1 MSSVVTTK
9 DASLSSFSSTSN
21 RKKKQNSFISRLL
34 SRIVLPLILVLFVSD
49 VLFYETEETKLRSVA
64 KREETRVGSHKIDN
78 HRQHS
83 YRHQNEYNNEVLV
96 RDGKPEEIA
105 EIHDATK
112 TSDDDAGDEGGGGA
126 EKRSSGSRSSSSS
139 SGTSTSGGGSS
150 FDGVNNNNED
160 NSMGG
165 SISGKAMMDGERCV
179 ASIRDGYSCE
189 KFSLTSAE
197 IVDVFHHAT
206 RASRRGGINKC
217 TKAQSEEDGY
227 LDDGGNGQKM
237 VTDGMKIETVAG
249 EKNSPSSSD
258 ALREALKKMFDERD
272 TSHHGESIKYQK
284 AVVVIDGTH
293 MSADEASRL
302 ADATQTSVVFV
313 AYGNREKFKE
323 QQHVSAVLVKGE
335 SETGSPAHRL
345 ASVLLTRGYAVLVLS
360 DKSAEFTANPLES
373 EAFSFTTIGADVNAL
388 DDMMPAH
395 VGFDIELATDITCR
409 SNGQVIGIGDKS
421 MGWSQYAQSVC
432 LPMARSSFMRFNP
445 TLAAIELCRYFGEHL
460 DIERIGVDDRVTEQV
475 IVPAYDNAFKA
486 GARLKPFRHACRY
499 NLKNS
504 PSRGSRYAPSE
515 DVSRGDEL
523 SGDPNAIIPSQSFDK
538 GRSFALGDESS
549 DDIVNKHKQCERSA
563 WSEGSGPHPR
573 KLRYVVPWPKNDD
586 DMTSWPANCEGGSE
600 NLCEVVKK
608 VAINREVLVGVS
620 NKNIFHMLQLW
631 IDGLQKTEITN
642 YMIVA
647 LDEQTARW
655 CEQHDA
661 PYYLRSLTS
670 ITGSTDNHATSG
682 LKFEILKE
690 FIKIGVNV
698 LLSDVDIVWMR
709 DPFKNDLLY
718 RDVDVEGMS
727 DGWDDRTTY
736 GFRWNPSRG
745 RGNKL
750 SSADELTYRMF
761 VKNSG
766 LFFTQATHESLQMM
780 TVLANRMN
788 TERST
793 WDQTAYNEEHTFLS
807 DKKTPSRNSASSRIM
822 NFACFCNSKYVFK
835 YMRHDE
841 KLYPEEK
848 FHPASIHVNYHPEK
862 PQRMLDIIKQYWK
875 GEKGAIERWNGGEGL
890 SSSVQCKPRPV
901 GEIERTQGIQS
912 SELAKHVAD
921 AHTGKWGGVA
931 GIEWKD
937 NGDLVTPWGKGT
949 WGVIPDSDGKQ
960 LFMDWGPTHELT
972 GRIEGGSAIM
982 QSKRCP
988 DGDLVPNVVAD
999 GL

>member
-1 MSSVVTTK
+1 
-9 DASLSSFSSTSN
+9 
-21 RKKKQNSFISRLL
+21 
-34 SRIVLPLILVLFVSD
+34 
-49 VLFYETEETKLRSVA
+49 
-64 KREETRVGSHKIDN
+64 
-78 HRQHS
+78 
-83 YRHQNEYNNEVLV
+83 
-96 RDGKPEEIA
+96 
-105 EIHDATK
+105 
-112 TSDDDAGDEGGGGA
+112 
-126 EKRSSGSRSSSSS
+126 
-139 SGTSTSGGGSS
+139 
-150 FDGVNNNNED
+150 
-160 NSMGG
+160 
-165 SISGKAMMDGERCV
+165 
-179 ASIRDGYSCE
+179 
-189 KFSLTSAE
+189 
-197 IVDVFHHAT
+197 
-206 RASRRGGINKC
+206 
-217 TKAQSEEDGY
+217 
-227 LDDGGNGQKM
+227 
-237 VTDGMKIETVAG
+237 
-249 EKNSPSSSD
+249 
-258 ALREALKKMFDERD
+258 
-272 TSHHGESIKYQK
+272 
-284 AVVVIDGTH
+284 
-293 MSADEASRL
+293 
-302 ADATQTSVVFV
+302 
-313 AYGNREKFKE
+313 
-323 QQHVSAVLVKGE
+323 
-335 SETGSPAHRL
+335 
-345 ASVLLTRGYAVLVLS
+345 
-360 DKSAEFTANPLES
+360 
-373 EAFSFTTIGADVNAL
+373 
-388 DDMMPAH
+388 MMPAH
-395 VGFDIELATDITCR
+395 VGFDIELATDSSCR
-409 SNGQVIGIGDKS
+409 LVGQVIGIGDKS

-445 TLAAIELCRYFGEHL
+445 TLAAIELSRYFGEHL
-460 DIERIGVDDRVTEQV
+460 DIEHIGVDDRVTEQV
-475 IVPAYDNAFKA
+475 IMPAYDNAFKS
-486 GARLKPFRHACRY
+486 GARLKPLRYACRY
-499 NLKNS
+499 NLKHD
-504 PSRGSRYAPSE
+504 PRRGSRYAPSE
-515 DVSRGDEL
+515 DASRGDEL
-523 SGDPNAIIPSQSFDK
+523 SGDPNAIIPSQTFEK
-538 GRSFALGDESS
+538 GRSFALGDENS
-549 DDIVNKHKQCERSA
+549 DDIINKHKQCERSA

-573 KLRYVVPWPKNDD
+573 KLRYVVPWPKDD
-586 DMTSWPANCEGGSE
+586 ADTTAWPANCEGGSE
-600 NLCEVVKK
+600 KLCEVVKE

-655 CEQHDA
+655 CEQHNA

-718 RDVDVEGMS
+718 RDVDIEGMS

-736 GFRWNPSRG
+736 GFRWNPTRG
-745 RGNKL
+745 RGDQV
-750 SSADELTYRMF
+750 SSADDLTYRMF

-835 YMRHDE
+835 YMREDE
-841 KLYPEEK
+841 KLYPEDK

-890 SSSVQCKPRPV
+890 SSAVQCKPRPV

-912 SELAKHVAD
+912 SELAKQVAN
-921 AHTGKWGGVA
+921 AHTGKWGGVS

-949 WGVIPDSDGKQ
+949 WGVIPGSDGKQ

>member
-1 MSSVVTTK
+1 MSISSISAKGESSPSSSLTLTK
-9 DASLSSFSSTSN
+9 
-21 RKKKQNSFISRLL
+21 RKKHQVVSRLL
-34 SRIVLPLILVLFVSD
+34 SRVVLPLILLLFVSD
-49 VLFYETEETKLRSVA
+49 IVFYETNETKLQREA
-64 KREETRVGSHKIDN
+64 KKEEERVGSHKIDV
-78 HRQHS
+78 HQHS
-83 YRHQNEYNNEVLV
+83 RLV
-96 RDGKPEEIA
+96 KDGKPEEIA
-105 EIHDATK
+105 EIH
-112 TSDDDAGDEGGGGA
+112 TSTTTTMNGDEENRRSREESNERYGPEEEEEEEGKEGA
-126 EKRSSGSRSSSSS
+126 VGAAAAESSDGSISRSSDDNNDSNSS
-139 SGTSTSGGGSS
+139 SG
-150 FDGVNNNNED
+150 NNSDAIE
-160 NSMGG
+160 
-165 SISGKAMMDGERCV
+165 GERCV

-189 KFSLTSAE
+189 KFSLASAK
-197 IVDVFHHAT
+197 IVDVFHHANRANT
-206 RASRRGGINKC
+206 RANMWGGTSKC
-217 TKAQSEEDGY
+217 SKTQTEEDGY
-227 LDDGGNGQKM
+227 LDDGGNGNKM
-237 VTDGMKIETVAG
+237 VTEGMKIETVGG
-249 EKNSPSSSD
+249 ETSSSSSN
-258 ALREALKKMFDERD
+258 ALNKALEKMFEEDSSEV
-272 TSHHGESIKYQK
+272 GEGLKYQK
-284 AVVVIDGTH
+284 AVIVIDGTQ
-293 MSADEASRL
+293 MSANEASRL
-302 ADATQTSVVFV
+302 ADSTQTSAVFV

-323 QQHVSAVLVKGE
+323 QQHVSSVLVKGKND
-335 SETGSPAHRL
+335 TGSPAHQL
-345 ASVLLTRGYAVLVLS
+345 ASLLLLRGYAVLVLA
-360 DKSAEFTANPLES
+360 DKSADFTANPLKS
-373 EAFSFTTIGADVNAL
+373 DAFSFTTIGSGANRH
-388 DDMMPAH
+388 DDKMPAR
-395 VGFDIELATDITCR
+395 VAFDIELATDTTCR
-409 SNGQVIGIGDKS
+409 ASGQIIGIGDKS
-421 MGWSQYAQSVC
+421 MGWSQYAQSIC

-475 IVPAYDNAFKA
+475 IMPAYDNTFKS

-499 NLKNS
+499 NMKQI

-515 DVSRGDEL
+515 DMPRGDEL
-523 SGDPNAIIPSQSFDK
+523 SGDPNAIIPSQKFEN
-538 GRSFALGDESS
+538 GRLFALGDEHS
-549 DDIVNKHKQCERSA
+549 DDIINKHKQCERST

-573 KLRYVVPWPKNDD
+573 KLRYIVPWPKKHEDGS
-586 DMTSWPANCEGGSE
+586 SWPANCEDGLDK
-600 NLCEVVKK
+600 LCEVVKQ

-631 IDGLQKTEITN
+631 IEGLQKTEITN

-655 CEQHDA
+655 CEQHNA

-736 GFRWNPSRG
+736 GFRWKSLARG
-745 RGNKL
+745 QQV
-750 SSADELTYRMF
+750 SADELTYRMF

-780 TVLANRMN
+780 TVLADRMN

-793 WDQTAYNEEHTFLS
+793 WDQTAYNEEHAFFS
-807 DKKTPSRNSASSRIM
+807 DKRTPSRNSASSRIM

-835 YMRHDE
+835 YMRYDE
-841 KLYPEEK
+841 KLYPEER

-890 SSSVQCKPRPV
+890 SSAVQCKPRPMD
-901 GEIERTQGIQS
+901 EIERTKGIES
-912 SELAKHVAD
+912 SELAKHVAN
-921 AHTGKWGGVA
+921 AHTGKWGGVG
-931 GIEWKD
+931 GIEWKE
-937 NGDLVTPWGKGT
+937 NGDLVTPWGEGT
-949 WGVIPDSDGKQ
+949 WGVIPGSDGKE

-972 GRIEGGSAIM
+972 GRIEGGSVIM

-988 DGDLVPNVVAD
+988 DGDLVPTVVAD